1 MEATDKTEKPKGRAF
16 NIGIKLSDEK
26 GQAKLE
32 KFKVKIKTKSSE
44 DMHRLLKDKMEAL
57 AYILDEE
64 YDCNIGNEKFGDHLE
79 LNVGQKEK
87 HTGDK
92 ELTIENIRKEVAE
105 VGIPAWRVEIEEA
118 KLCICCGSAVGSND
132 VYPNE
137 NGEGFLCESCWEHD
151 RSEHVTTVRFSY
163 DDDPLDFHTIGE
175 YHNDTEG
182 EFKVEWHSTDAW
194 RGYSVIVPSEK
205 WAKLHSDAGL
215 MWSEDEKNLAD
226 FDKLMRAKFKKAGI
240 EWARVISPTSNIFCC
255 GYDFYVEAD
264 KLEQAEEMVELL
276 RRQLRDPT
284 DFAITAMTG
293 KDPKDATPTDK
304 LFTAVAGAIL
314 SGKGTES

>member
-44 DMHRLLKDKMEAL
+44 DLHRLLKDKMEAL

-64 YDCNIGNEKFGDHLE
+64 YDGNIGNEKFGDILE
-79 LNVGQKEK
+79 LNVGQRAK

-92 ELTIENIRKEVAE
+92 ELTIENIRKEVEE
-105 VGIPAWRVEIEEA
+105 VGIPAWRVEITES
-118 KLCICCGSAVGSND
+118 KLCICCDSAVGSNNC
-132 VYPNE
+132 YSNE
-137 NGEGFLCESCWEHD
+137 NGDGFLCESCWDHD
-151 RSEHVTTVRFSY
+151 HSEHTTVVRFSY
-163 DDDPLDFHTIGE
+163 DDDPLDAHTIGE

-182 EFKVEWHSTDAW
+182 EFNVVWHRTDAW
-194 RGYSVIVPSEK
+194 RGYSEIVPSEK

-215 MWSEDEKNLAD
+215 SMSEDEKNLAD
-226 FDKLMRAKFKKAGI
+226 FDKLIRAKLKKEGI

-293 KDPKDATPTDK
+293 KNPKDCGPKDIVFA
-304 LFTAVAGAIL
+304 AVATKIL
-314 SGKGTES
+314 SGKGTEG